1 MNVLA
6 PVLRRFSPGGS
17 GARLT
22 ILIFHRVYAAPDAIF
37 AGEPDAAWFDRLM
50 AKLNAWFNV
59 MPLDEAAAMLG
70 SSSMPERA
78 AAITFDDGYEDN
90 FSVAMPILRRHR
102 MCATFFI
109 ATRFLDGGRMWN
121 DSVIEAVRYLPSA
134 DFDLSS
140 LGLGRLKTGSVEE
153 KRSVIDA
160 ILKRI
165 KYLPVFERAALAAS
179 VAELAGIGVASK
191 LMMTSDQVCAMSR
204 AGMQIG
210 AHTISHPILAG
221 LDDTAA
227 EAEILGSKQALEG
240 LLGKRVGLFAYPNG
254 RPGQDYMPKDV
265 AIVRKLGFDA
275 AVSTHAAAVRPD
287 ADRFQL
293 SRFTPWDRSM
303 LRFGARLVRSLASG

>member
-1 MNVLA
+1 MKLLA
-6 PVLRRFSPGGS
+6 PVLRRFSPGGA

-22 ILIFHRVYAAPDAIF
+22 ILIFHRVYAVPDAIF
-37 AGEPDAAWFDRLM
+37 TGEPDAAWFDRLL

-109 ATRFLDGGRMWN
+109 ASGFLDGGRMWN
-121 DSVIEAVRYLPSA
+121 DAVVEAVRCLPSA

-140 LGLGRLKTGSVEE
+140 LGWGRLKAGSVDE
-153 KRSVIDA
+153 KRAAIDA

-165 KYLPVFERAALAAS
+165 KYLPVVERAALAAS
-179 VAELAGIGVASK
+179 VAQQAGIGLASN
-191 LMMTSDQVCAMSR
+191 LMMTSEQVCAMSR

-221 LDDTAA
+221 LDSAA
-227 EAEILGSKQALEG
+227 VEAEILGSKQALEG
-240 LLGKRVGLFAYPNG
+240 LVGKRIGLFAYPNG
-254 RPGQDYMPKDV
+254 KPCQDYMPKDV
-265 AIVRKLGFDA
+265 EIVRRLGFDA
-275 AVSTHAAAVRPD
+275 AVSTRPAAVLPD

-293 SRFTPWDRSM
+293 PRFTPWDRSM
-303 LRFGARLVRSLASG
+303 LRFGARLVRNLANV